1 LTTGPVTT
9 APDERRRAGWILAR
23 PPSFWLLGVL
33 LGLFLAAASAPSPLY
48 AVYKARWHF
57 SAITLTAIFAVYAV
71 ALLAALLTTGRL
83 SDHIGRRRVLV
94 LALVIQIAG
103 MVAFIAA
110 EGVAMLYIARILQG
124 VGTGIATGALGAW
137 LLDLQPSNNPR
148 LGSLVVGI
156 APQVGLA
163 AGALGAGLLVQFG
176 PDPLHLV
183 FWLLTAV
190 FALALVAM
198 PFFVDLAESRPGWL
212 QSMKPQVGVPPA
224 ARALFAASAPSLIG
238 TWALGGL
245 YLSLGPSVAIS
256 LLHTDSHLAGGL
268 VIVAL
273 AGAGALASV
282 LVGTADPRRLIVRGS
297 LVLILGLAITLV
309 AVATGTT
316 AGLYI
321 GSMIA
326 GLGFGPSFLGVFRT
340 LAPLAPPDRRSAL
353 VASIYVVSYLSFGIP
368 AVIAGVGAAQFGL
381 LQMTYVY
388 GVVVIVLA
396 AITTFAVSRRRA

>member
-1 LTTGPVTT
+1 MNVTT
-9 APDERRRAGWILAR
+9 VTEAGGVGRKLSR
-23 PPSFWLLGVL
+23 PASFWLLGIL

-48 AVYKARWHF
+48 AVYRARWHF

-71 ALLAALLTTGRL
+71 TLLAALLTTGRL
-83 SDHIGRRRVLV
+83 SDHIGRRWVVV

-110 EGVAMLYIARILQG
+110 EGVGLLYTARILQG
-124 VGTGIATGALGAW
+124 VGTGIATGAIGAW
-137 LLDLQPSNNPR
+137 LLDLQPPDNPR

-163 AGALGAGLLVQFG
+163 CGALGAGLLVQYG

-183 FWLLTAV
+183 FWVLTAV

-198 PFFVDLAESRPGWL
+198 PVFVDVAESRAGWL
-212 QSMKPQVGVPPA
+212 QSMRPQVGVPPA
-224 ARALFAASAPSLIG
+224 ARSLFAASAPSLVA

-245 YLSLGPSVAIS
+245 YLSLGPSIAIA

-273 AGAGALASV
+273 AGAGATASV
-282 LVGTADPRRLIVRGS
+282 LVGTAEPRRLIIRGS
-297 LVLILGLAITLV
+297 IVVTVGVAITLA
-309 AVATGTT
+309 AVAIGSA

-321 GSMIA
+321 GSAIA
-326 GLGFGPSFLGVFRT
+326 GLGFGPAFLGVFRT
-340 LAPLAPPDRRSAL
+340 LAPLAPPDKRGAL

-368 AVIAGVGAAQFGL
+368 AVIAGVGAASYGL
-381 LQMTYVY
+381 IPTTYAY
-388 GVVVIVLA
+388 GAVVIVLA
-396 AITTFAVSRRRA
+396 AITTFAVSRRQA